1 MSPPT
6 LKKILFI
13 SRHAPYGSPLAKDA
27 LDAILAT
34 SAYGQDIAL
43 LFMDDGIFQLLPS
56 QQAEHI
62 GQKSFSA
69 QLQALSLYDINKV
82 YVHQESLEKRD
93 IRINDL
99 SLSQIQ
105 ILDNP
110 GVKKLIAEQD
120 HLLGF

>member
-1 MSPPT
+1 MSPPIP
-6 LKKILFI
+6 KKILFI

-34 SAYGQDIAL
+34 SAYEQDIAL
-43 LFMDDGIFQLLPS
+43 LFMDDGVFQLLSS

-69 QLQALSLYDINKV
+69 QLQALSLYDIDKV
-82 YVHQESLEKRD
+82 YVHKESLEKRD
-93 IRINDL
+93 ITINDL
-99 SLSQIQ
+99 SLGQIQ
-105 ILDNP
+105 ILDNS
-110 GVKKLIAEQD
+110 GVKTLMAEQD